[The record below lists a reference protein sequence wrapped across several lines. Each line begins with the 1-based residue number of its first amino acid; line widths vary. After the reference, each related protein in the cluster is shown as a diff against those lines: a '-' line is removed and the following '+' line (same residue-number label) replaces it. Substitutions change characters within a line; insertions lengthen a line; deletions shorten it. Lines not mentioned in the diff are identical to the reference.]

1 LFLLKLPAFNYV
13 VEAEDLIYYI
23 NHQWVKIWINKDGTI
38 DLFYDVEIVCIQGNI
53 SRIDIGQPYNDFY
66 IGWARDK
73 DGRTLITSD
82 VSSGDYYA
90 VRVHLHSPIFM
101 SESARIK
108 LMTNVGHMIWE
119 DEHNLGNVGIE
130 FIPTWW
136 SVIVKDLRVSIV
148 LPQGVTTENVKN
160 TPDWNNSYNDPDESN
175 SLVLFWERKN
185 MDPDQK
191 FSIGVSFPKEFV
203 EHYEIR
209 EKGPDWTVLGMII
222 AGTSL
227 LGIIAIIF
235 FIKISK
241 KNYILPKMRMETMGV
256 RRGLTAIEASHLLDL
271 PPVKIVA
278 EILFSLLM
286 KKAIWIKA
294 KEPIMQVEIVRP
306 FEDNNKVTD
315 SSLRYYEIGFLRAIK
330 KNGTLEEV
338 KLVNVLMLIRDTGN
352 AKLHGYCMQDTI
364 KYYSRIVAKAWK
376 QVEQADTPEL
386 ASKAYDKNLLWL
398 LLDKNIQSETDR
410 VFKDRYF
417 IPDLNWW
424 WYWYIFT
431 RSSQK
436 PVSIPQK
443 EKDGLPTIPGAEL
456 ADKIVVTIE
465 HTANNIV
472 SNIEKFAN
480 SILPSPTPQTRVSR
494 SPTRRGASCV
504 CACAA
509 CACACAC
516 VSCACACASGGAG

>member
-1 LFLLKLPAFNYV
+1 
-13 VEAEDLIYYI
+13 
-23 NHQWVKIWINKDGTI
+23 
-38 DLFYDVEIVCIQGNI
+38 
-53 SRIDIGQPYNDFY
+53 
-66 IGWARDK
+66 
-73 DGRTLITSD
+73 
-82 VSSGDYYA
+82 
-90 VRVHLHSPIFM
+90 
-101 SESARIK
+101 
-108 LMTNVGHMIWE
+108 
-119 DEHNLGNVGIE
+119 
-130 FIPTWW
+130 
-136 SVIVKDLRVSIV
+136 
-148 LPQGVTTENVKN
+148 
-160 TPDWNNSYNDPDESN
+160 
-175 SLVLFWERKN
+175 
-185 MDPDQK
+185 
-191 FSIGVSFPKEFV
+191 
-203 EHYEIR
+203 
-209 EKGPDWTVLGMII
+209 
-222 AGTSL
+222 
-227 LGIIAIIF
+227 
-235 FIKISK
+235 
-241 KNYILPKMRMETMGV
+241 
-256 RRGLTAIEASHLLDL
+256 
-271 PPVKIVA
+271 
-278 EILFSLLM
+278 
-286 KKAIWIKA
+286 
-294 KEPIMQVEIVRP
+294 
-306 FEDNNKVTD
+306 VTD

-330 KNGTLEEV
+330 KNGTLDEV
-338 KLVNVLMLIRDTGN
+338 KLANVLMLIRDTVK

-465 HTANNIV
+465 QTANNIV